1 MKRLLKKCTTF
12 DYPEEANM
20 LTFTYYNITRVRIV
34 DGEIEEK
41 VIKRTMNR
49 EEAEVS
55 LETYAKML
63 PHDSFFMYT
72 TLED

>member
-1 MKRLLKKCTTF
+1 MI
-12 DYPEEANM
+12 
-20 LTFTYYNITRVRIV
+20 TFTYYNITRVRIV

-41 VIKRTMNR
+41 IVKRTTNR

-55 LETYAKML
+55 LETYTKML
-63 PHDSFFMYT
+63 PHDSFYMYT